1 MFVMKQ
7 YMMFEK
13 FQSSKKVCLNE
24 RNYGLTFVLYLMKS
38 LNQINQNIY
47 PENVNMIKWLS

>member
-1 MFVMKQ
+1 
-7 YMMFEK
+7 MMFEK